1 MTRPSSVKNDG
12 HPQGTAGE
20 PSLNEQLALEEL
32 DVLAIAR
39 TIIRVVPAVHHAP
52 MLLVRDGLDR
62 GVHTLVDAGQG
73 LPEVRGQADRL
84 WLGLVDGT
92 LGWQPLAEAHP
103 SGCRLR
109 HFVGN
114 R

>member
-1 MTRPSSVKNDG
+1 
-12 HPQGTAGE
+12 
-20 PSLNEQLALEEL
+20 
-32 DVLAIAR
+32 
-39 TIIRVVPAVHHAP
+39 

-92 LGWQPLAEAHP
+92 LGGQPLAEAHP

-114 R
+114 RKRWALGKNASASAWALAGVVSRPWLRTRRSAATMSATGVPRRD